1 MTTVWAARNNTGI
14 WVDRSKAGDWRLILS
29 FSDLG
34 DLVGQLERLRPSPKG
49 QIRKLAIVA
58 HGDQNGIVQLE
69 RNLSPANALSFKSD
83 FSALSQFMINFG
95 RVIFFSCIAG
105 GGEPGTQLLNTLSA
119 HCLPGRH
126 VIGFEKFGSIG
137 RYGSDN
143 TPGAIFA
150 AQSPPPSALDLIVAD
165 STLGKRLSEYSWFS
179 KWSFNG
185 RIIRRP
191 LGDQSAPTKVS
202 RTSYGAQSAQDAIRS
217 HRLEIDYVAI
227 DNERARS
234 APLRGVVDAFA
245 ASGLDVGHKLKYLPR
260 RELDQLAGT
269 RQHEGTVVIW
279 MQDIRLRKCADPRCP
294 GHSEP
299 WHFCTEFV
307 KAIPNG
313 PLSWP

>member
-1 MTTVWAARNNTGI
+1 MTTVWAARNNTGV
-14 WVDRSKAGDWRLILS
+14 WVDRSKVGDWRYIVS

-34 DLVGQLERLRPSPKG
+34 DLIRQLESLLPSPKG

-58 HGDQNGIVQLE
+58 HGDENGVVQLD
-69 RNLSPANALSFKSD
+69 RNLTPASALSFRSE

-126 VIGFEKFGSIG
+126 VIGFEKFGSMG
-137 RYGSDN
+137 RYGSEN

-150 AQSPPPSALDLIVAD
+150 AQSPPPSPLDLIVAD
-165 STLGKRLSEYSWFS
+165 STQGKRLSEYSWFS
-179 KWSFNG
+179 KWSLNG
-185 RIIRRP
+185 RLIRIP
-191 LGDQSAPTKVS
+191 LGDQSAATHVS
-202 RTSYGAQSAQDAIRS
+202 RTSYGAQSAQDAIRR

-227 DNERARS
+227 DKEGSRTT
-234 APLRGVVDAFA
+234 PLRGVVDAFT
-245 ASGLDVGHKLKYLPR
+245 ASGLDVGRKLKYLPR
-260 RELDQLAGT
+260 KELDQLAGT
-269 RQHEGTVVIW
+269 RKHEGVVVIW
-279 MQDIRLRKCADPRCP
+279 TQDIRLRKCADPKCP